1 MLFHSEQQ
9 RKPLGRHSR
18 GFLFLILV
26 WKGLNPQASY
36 RLCFCFLQIKLLRT
50 NRKTM
55 KGNTNKFMK
64 IHEIT
69 PKDYTDLHRLYCQL
83 EDDWTSDIQDMIR
96 VLEEVKDDPHYHL
109 VGIFDDADKLVG
121 TITLSKCLDLTAKA
135 RFYYSLENLVI
146 DENYRQ
152 QGYGQAL
159 MQYVRL
165 CAPTQRTLSI

>member
-1 MLFHSEQQ
+1 
-9 RKPLGRHSR
+9 
-18 GFLFLILV
+18 
-26 WKGLNPQASY
+26 
-36 RLCFCFLQIKLLRT
+36 
-50 NRKTM
+50 M

-121 TITLSKCLDLTAKA
+121 TITLSKCLDL
-135 RFYYSLENLVI
+135 I
-146 DENYRQ
+146 C
-152 QGYGQAL
+152 AL
-159 MQYVRL
+159 NKRL
-165 CAPTQRTLSI
+165 HHAHAHQIFSGERVDALN

>member
-1 MLFHSEQQ
+1 
-9 RKPLGRHSR
+9 
-18 GFLFLILV
+18 
-26 WKGLNPQASY
+26 
-36 RLCFCFLQIKLLRT
+36 
-50 NRKTM
+50 
-55 KGNTNKFMK
+55 MK

-109 VGIFDDADKLVG
+109 VGIFDDADKLAG

-146 DENYRQ
+146 D
-152 QGYGQAL
+152 GAT
-159 MQYVRL
+159 
-165 CAPTQRTLSI
+165 A